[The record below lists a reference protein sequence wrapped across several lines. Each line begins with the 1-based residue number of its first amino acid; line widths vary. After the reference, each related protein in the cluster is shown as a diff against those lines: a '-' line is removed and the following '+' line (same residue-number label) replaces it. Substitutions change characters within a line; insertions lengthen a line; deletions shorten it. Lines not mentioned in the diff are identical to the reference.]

1 MIMADEEYAK
11 TKTQLDGV
19 DEQEEQAIKN
29 AVTKSKGSFASRL
42 FNKGANAGANLVK
55 GAADVVTQVA
65 AGGLA
70 AVQSV
75 SATSLAVVLSTVLG
89 LTSGMT
95 GGDEYQVA
103 YRDDA
108 SEEVYM

>member
-55 GAADVVTQVA
+55 GAADVGTKVT
-65 AGGLA
+65 AG
-70 AVQSV
+70 SV
-75 SATSLAVVLSTVLG
+75 RVCNIISCCS
-89 LTSGMT
+89 
-95 GGDEYQVA
+95 
-103 YRDDA
+103 
-108 SEEVYM
+108 